1 MTNPQRFLN
10 RVLVFLLFA
19 VGVAGALHTVIW
31 RSFVH
36 NPALNGLILGMLLVG
51 IAYNIRRILLLKP
64 EARWIEAF
72 RTNQP
77 GLSLQDPPQIIAPVA
92 SVLTTRDR
100 RGRQS
105 LSALSLRYLLDSIS
119 SRLDES
125 RDIARYFTGLLIFLG
140 LLGTFWGLLT
150 TMATIGDII
159 GSLRLTGGDLVAI
172 FEDMKRGL
180 AAPLQGMGTAFSASL
195 FGLAG
200 SLVLGFLDLQATQAQ
215 NAFYN
220 DLEEWLSSLTR
231 LGAIEGPGLGESPVG
246 PALPSYVQAM
256 LQQTGENLERLERS
270 VSRAEEGRG
279 RLDTT
284 LAALV
289 QHMGALG
296 DRLGR
301 EQELLQRLA
310 QSQEAIAERLSRRV
324 DGAGT
329 AHAIDEAT
337 RGHIRNT
344 DLQLGR
350 LVEELGRGR
359 EEITRELR
367 GEIKLVARTIALAAG
382 EPQAIRD

>member
-10 RVLVFLLFA
+10 RVLVFLLLA
-19 VGVAGALHTVIW
+19 LGVAGALHQVIW
-31 RSFVH
+31 RAFVH

-105 LSALSLRYLLDSIS
+105 LTALSLRYLLDSIS

-125 RDIARYFTGLLIFLG
+125 RDIGRYFTGLLIFLG

-150 TMATIGDII
+150 TMATIGDVI

-195 FGLAG
+195 FGLSG
-200 SLVLGFLDLQATQAQ
+200 SLILGFLDLQGTQAQ

-231 LGAIEGPGLGESPVG
+231 LGAIDHSTGAEPAVG

-270 VSRAEEGRG
+270 VSRAEEGRS
-279 RLDTT
+279 RLDAT

-296 DRLGR
+296 DRMGR

-310 QSQEAIAERLSRRV
+310 QSQELVAERLARRV
-324 DGAGT
+324 EGGGAPLL
-329 AHAIDEAT
+329 DEPT
-337 RGHIRNT
+337 RNHIRNT
-344 DLQLGR
+344 DLQLAR
-350 LVEELGRGR
+350 LVEELVRSR
-359 EEITRELR
+359 EEMTRELR

-382 EPQAIRD
+382 EPQAVRD

>member
-10 RVLVFLLFA
+10 RVLVFLLLTA
-19 VGVAGALHTVIW
+19 GVAGALHTVIW
-31 RSFVH
+31 RSFTH

-159 GSLRLTGGDLVAI
+159 GSLRLSGDLVAI

-231 LGAIEGPGLGESPVG
+231 LGAIEGSGLGEPGGG

-279 RLDTT
+279 RLDAT

-310 QSQEAIAERLSRRV
+310 QSQEMIAERLTRRIEGPAV
-324 DGAGT
+324 SQAL
-329 AHAIDEAT
+329 DEAT

-344 DLQLGR
+344 DLQLAR

-359 EEITRELR
+359 DEMTRELR

>member
-10 RVLVFLLFA
+10 RVLVFLLLA
-19 VGVAGALHTVIW
+19 AGVAGALHAVIW
-31 RSFVH
+31 RAFVH

-150 TMATIGDII
+150 TMATISDVI
-159 GSLRLTGGDLVAI
+159 GGLRLSGGDLPAI
-172 FEDMKRGL
+172 FEDMKIGL

-200 SLVLGFLDLQATQAQ
+200 SLILGFLDLQATQAQ

-231 LGAIEGPGLGESPVG
+231 LGAIDTPQMGEPSMA
-246 PALPSYVQAM
+246 PAMPSYVQAM

-270 VSRAEEGRG
+270 VSRGEDGRQ
-279 RLDTT
+279 RLDAT
-284 LAALV
+284 LAALAERI
-289 QHMGALG
+289 GALG
-296 DRLGR
+296 DRMGQ

-310 QSQEAIAERLSRRV
+310 QSQELIAERVSRREGV
-324 DGAGT
+324 GT
-329 AHAIDEAT
+329 GPALDEAT

-359 EEITRELR
+359 EEMTRELR

-382 EPQAIRD
+382 ETQPLRD

>member
-1 MTNPQRFLN
+1 
-10 RVLVFLLFA
+10 
-19 VGVAGALHTVIW
+19 
-31 RSFVH
+31 
-36 NPALNGLILGMLLVG
+36 
-51 IAYNIRRILLLKP
+51 
-64 EARWIEAF
+64 
-72 RTNQP
+72 
-77 GLSLQDPPQIIAPVA
+77 VA
-92 SVLTTRDR
+92 SVLSARDR

-150 TMATIGDII
+150 TMATIGDVI
-159 GSLRLTGGDLVAI
+159 GGLRLTGGDLVAI
-172 FEDMKRGL
+172 FEDMKLGL

-231 LGAIEGPGLGESPVG
+231 LGAIDAHVGEPAGG

-279 RLDTT
+279 RLDAT
-284 LAALV
+284 LTSLV
-289 QHMGALG
+289 QHMGTLG
-296 DRLGR
+296 DRMGR

-310 QSQEAIAERLSRRV
+310 QSQEMIAERLSRRA
-324 DGAGT
+324 DGVAAGPVL
-329 AHAIDEAT
+329 DEAT
-337 RGHIRNT
+337 RSHIRNT

-359 EEITRELR
+359 EEMTRELR

>member
-10 RVLVFLLFA
+10 RVLVFLLLA
-19 VGVAGALHTVIW
+19 AGVAGALHAVIW
-31 RSFVH
+31 RAFVH
-36 NPALNGLILGMLLVG
+36 NPALNALILGMLLVG

-150 TMATIGDII
+150 TMATIGDVI
-159 GSLRLTGGDLVAI
+159 GGLRLGGGDLAAI
-172 FEDMKRGL
+172 FEDMKIGL

-200 SLVLGFLDLQATQAQ
+200 SLILGFLDLQATQAQ

-231 LGAIEGPGLGESPVG
+231 LGAIDPPQMGEPSMA
-246 PALPSYVQAM
+246 PAMPSYVQAM

-270 VSRAEEGRG
+270 VSRGEDGRQ
-279 RLDTT
+279 RLDAT
-284 LAALV
+284 LAALAERI
-289 QHMGALG
+289 GALG
-296 DRLGR
+296 DRMGQ
-301 EQELLQRLA
+301 EQELLQRLP
-310 QSQEAIAERLSRRV
+310 QSQELIAERVSRREGV
-324 DGAGT
+324 GAGP
-329 AHAIDEAT
+329 ALDEAT

-344 DLQLGR
+344 DMQLGR
-350 LVEELGRGR
+350 LVDELSRGR
-359 EEITRELR
+359 EEMTRELR

-382 EPQAIRD
+382 ETQPLRD

>member
-19 VGVAGALHTVIW
+19 VGVAGALYEVIW
-31 RSFVH
+31 RAFTH

-51 IAYNIRRILLLKP
+51 IAYNMRRILLLKP

-92 SVLTTRDR
+92 SVLSARDR

-150 TMATIGDII
+150 TMATIGDVI
-159 GSLRLTGGDLVAI
+159 GGLRLTGGDLVAI
-172 FEDMKRGL
+172 FEDMKLGL

-231 LGAIEGPGLGESPVG
+231 LGAIDAHVGEPAGG

-279 RLDTT
+279 RLDAT
-284 LAALV
+284 LTSLV
-289 QHMGALG
+289 QHMGTLG
-296 DRLGR
+296 DRMGR

-310 QSQEAIAERLSRRV
+310 QSQEMIAERLSRRA
-324 DGAGT
+324 DGVAAGPVL
-329 AHAIDEAT
+329 DEAT
-337 RGHIRNT
+337 RSHIRNT

-359 EEITRELR
+359 EEMTRELR